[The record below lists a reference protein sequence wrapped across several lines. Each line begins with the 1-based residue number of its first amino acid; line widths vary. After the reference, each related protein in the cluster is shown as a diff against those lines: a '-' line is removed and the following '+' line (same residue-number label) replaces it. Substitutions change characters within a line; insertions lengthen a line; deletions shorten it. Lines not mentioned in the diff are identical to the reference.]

1 MLMPSQG
8 VRILV
13 ATKPV
18 DFRKGHDGLAALVQ
32 STLAEDPFTG
42 TVFVFRSKRADR
54 LKILFWDGSGLV
66 MAYKRLEENTF
77 TWPAI
82 PESQRAAVLAVLQ
95 ENGALKEANRRLEH
109 LVAELNHVVHG
120 KRSEKL
126 SDDDRQLAFEDLEI
140 AVAEVET
147 RREQAAPSTQTPR
160 QKRQRNLGHLP
171 ADLPRI
177 ERVIEPASLECP
189 CGCGRMH
196 QIGEDR
202 TERLDIVPA
211 QLRVLVDIRPKYAC
225 RICSD
230 GVIQAVAAPRLL
242 EGGLPTEGAIAHV
255 LVSKFADHLPFYR
268 QSQILAR
275 SGIQIDRSTLADWA
289 GTAAFHL
296 GPVVDR
302 LAEHIKSSGKLFMDE
317 TTAPVL
323 DPGRGRTKTG
333 YLWALARDDR
343 GWGGEDPPGV
353 VFTYQPSR
361 AGAHAEQILQGFDG
375 ILQLDGYTGY
385 DRLTRPSRKGGAPIT
400 VAHCWAHARRKLKEV
415 FDRDG
420 SEIAAEGLRRI
431 AELYRIE
438 AEIRGLGPGQRLSAR
453 QARSAPL
460 VAEFGDWLQAQR
472 LRISAKSRLGE
483 KLTYIHRQWGGL
495 QTFLHDGRVEM
506 DSNAVENLIRPIA
519 LTRKNALF
527 AGHDEGGR
535 TWARI
540 ASLIATAKINGVEPF
555 AYLKAT
561 LEAIAAGHPASR
573 IDELLPW
580 NFIPS
585 S

>member
-1 MLMPSQG
+1 
-8 VRILV
+8 
-13 ATKPV
+13 
-18 DFRKGHDGLAALVQ
+18 
-32 STLAEDPFTG
+32 
-42 TVFVFRSKRADR
+42 
-54 LKILFWDGSGLV
+54 
-66 MAYKRLEENTF
+66 MARYNLRMSNAPPIDLS
-77 TWPAI
+77 AI

-126 SDDDRQLAFEDLEI
+126 SEDDRQLAFEDLET
-140 AVAEVET
+140 AVAEVEA
-147 RREQAAPSTQTPR
+147 RKEQAAPSTTTPR
-160 QKRQRNLGHLP
+160 RRRQRNLGHLP

-196 QIGEDR
+196 RIGEDR

-225 RICSD
+225 GICSD
-230 GVIQAVAAPRLL
+230 GVIQAVAAPRLI
-242 EGGLPTEGAIAHV
+242 EGGLPTEGSIAHV

-302 LAEHIKSSGKLFMDE
+302 LTEHLKSSGKLFMYE

-343 GWGGEDPPGV
+343 GWGGDDPPGV
-353 VFTYQPSR
+353 VFTYRPSR

-438 AEIRGLGPGQRLSAR
+438 LEIRGMGPGQRLSAR

-472 LRISAKSRLGE
+472 LRISVKSRLGE

-561 LEAIAAGHPASR
+561 LEAITAGHPASR
-573 IDELLPW
+573 IDELMPW
-580 NFIPS
+580 NFTTS

>member
-1 MLMPSQG
+1 MSSAPPIDLS
-8 VRILV
+8 
-13 ATKPV
+13 
-18 DFRKGHDGLAALVQ
+18 
-32 STLAEDPFTG
+32 
-42 TVFVFRSKRADR
+42 
-54 LKILFWDGSGLV
+54 
-66 MAYKRLEENTF
+66 
-77 TWPAI
+77 AI

-95 ENGALKEANRRLEH
+95 ERDALKDANRRLEH

-126 SDDDRQLAFEDLEI
+126 SDDDRQLAFEDLET

-147 RREQAAPSTQTPR
+147 RKEQAAPSTTTPR
-160 QKRQRNLGHLP
+160 RTRQRNLGRLP

-177 ERVIEPASLECP
+177 ERVIEPASLDCP
-189 CGCGRMH
+189 CGCGQMH
-196 QIGEDR
+196 RIGEDR
-202 TERLDIVPA
+202 TERLDIIPA

-230 GVIQAVAAPRLL
+230 GVTQAPAAPWLIA
-242 EGGLPTEGAIAHV
+242 GGLPTEGAIAHV

-296 GPVVDR
+296 GLVVDR
-302 LAEHIKSSGKLFMDE
+302 LTEHLKSSGKLFMDE

-385 DRLTRPSRKGGAPIT
+385 DRLTRPSRKGGAPIK

-420 SEIAAEGLRRI
+420 SEVASEGLRRI

-438 AEIRGLGPGQRLSAR
+438 ADIRGMGSGQRLSAR

-472 LRISAKSRLGE
+472 LRVSAKSRLGE

-495 QTFLHDGRVEM
+495 QTFLHDGRVEI
-506 DSNAVENLIRPIA
+506 DSNAVENLICPIA

-561 LEAIAAGHPASR
+561 LKAIAASHPASR

-580 NFIPS
+580 NFTPS